1 MKRQISRLHRF
12 EEISRRYNGPIPKHE
27 YTRLESITPASID
40 KDKAVADLRFWK
52 NYIKS
57 GIAAYRTAATP
68 KRREQIGKDVQ
79 TAWPKY
85 RRAFRTK
92 FSVKSEP

>member
-1 MKRQISRLHRF
+1 MKRLTSRLHRF

-27 YTRLESITPASID
+27 YTRLEAVTPASID
-40 KDKAVADLRFWK
+40 KDKVAGDLRFWK

-57 GIAAYRTAATP
+57 GITAYRTAATP
-68 KRREQIGKDVQ
+68 KRREQISRDVR

-85 RRAFRTK
+85 RRAFRA
-92 FSVKSEP
+92 KSELQR

>member
-1 MKRQISRLHRF
+1 MKRLTSRLHRF

-27 YTRLESITPASID
+27 YTRLESATPASID
-40 KDKAVADLRFWK
+40 KNKVVGDLRFWK

-57 GIAAYRTAATP
+57 GIAAYHTAATR
-68 KRREQIGKDVQ
+68 KRREQISRDVR

-85 RRAFRTK
+85 RRAFRA
-92 FSVKSEP
+92 KSEFQR